1 MHFKTFINLQFNNNK
16 FNHANITRE
25 KKKCYIGRRPLIE
38 EMRYFNPKR
47 KICCYS
53 RNRKSTKKG
62 ELDLDDTNGGSY

>member
-1 MHFKTFINLQFNNNK
+1 MTLLKRNL
-16 FNHANITRE
+16 TRE

-38 EMRYFNPKR
+38 EMRYFNPKS